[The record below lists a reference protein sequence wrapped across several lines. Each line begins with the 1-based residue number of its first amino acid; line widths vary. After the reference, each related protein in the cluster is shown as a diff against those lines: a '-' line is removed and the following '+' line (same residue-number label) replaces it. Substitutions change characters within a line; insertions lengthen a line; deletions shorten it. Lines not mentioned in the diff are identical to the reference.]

1 MMGDIMSA
9 DPDFESPGPKASPR
23 RSRLV
28 IKLLLVTAIL
38 AILVALLLPAS
49 RSSREAAATGPV
61 HKQSEADRGW
71 RYTITRP
78 STGRCLPRRAMDA
91 SGRALHS
98 WRTLILPFLQQES
111 LYRSIDLAKP
121 WNDTANATAFTAM
134 PPVFR
139 CPSGDGLPNTTNYLA
154 IVGPS
159 ACFLFPTVRALEE
172 ITNDHATTLMLI
184 EAGLESA
191 VPWMAPLDADS
202 ESLVVGFSS
211 TTKLDHPG
219 GTNAVCVDGDGCFI
233 NWRAKPASERRA
245 MIAVSGSER
254 KTHRPEDSPQ
264 RPGELN

>member
-1 MMGDIMSA
+1 MSA

-28 IKLLLVTAIL
+28 IKLLWVTAIL

-49 RSSREAAATGPV
+49 RSSREAARRVQCTNNL
-61 HKQSEADRGW
+61 KQIALALHNYAAVYGAL
-71 RYTITRP
+71 P
-78 STGRCLPRRAMDA
+78 PASTMDA

-159 ACFLFPTVRALEE
+159 ACFLPNSARRLEE

-184 EAGLESA
+184 EAGRESA
-191 VPWMAPLDADS
+191 VPWMAPLDAD
-202 ESLVVGFSS
+202 ESLVVGFSP

-219 GTNAVCVDGDGCFI
+219 GTNAVCVNGGGCFI
-233 NWRAKPASERRA
+233 NARVPASERRA

-264 RPGELN
+264 RPGEPN